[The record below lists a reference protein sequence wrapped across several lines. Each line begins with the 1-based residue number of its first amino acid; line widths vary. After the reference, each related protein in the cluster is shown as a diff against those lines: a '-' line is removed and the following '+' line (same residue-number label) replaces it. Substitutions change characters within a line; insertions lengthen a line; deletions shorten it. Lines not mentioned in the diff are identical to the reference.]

1 MIIPRQDLSSGY
13 EQPRLGLGTWDIR
26 GREGVA
32 ALLKAFEL
40 GYNHVDTAEIYE
52 NQREIGQA
60 LQEVDRGSIFVTS
73 KVPAEKLHREDLLA
87 SCQDTLRDLQT
98 DYLDM
103 LLIHWPNPN
112 IPMEETFAA
121 LKEAHERGWVRSIGV
136 SNFISQRLERAL
148 AISEL
153 PIANNQVEFHPL
165 LYQRELLEF
174 CTAHHVGVV
183 AYSPLA
189 RGKVLHNGVI
199 TGLAAKHHKS
209 PAQITLRWLVQKG
222 CIVIPKAGSE
232 THLREN
238 MDIFDWELPPEDE
251 AAIDDIEEEYR
262 LCVDPTWAEF

>member
-1 MIIPRQDLSSGY
+1 VSIPRQNLSSGY
-13 EQPRLGLGTWDIR
+13 EQPRLGLGTSNIR

-40 GYNHVDTAEIYE
+40 GYNHVDTAEMYG
-52 NQREIGQA
+52 NQREVGQA
-60 LQEVDRGSIFVTS
+60 LREVDRDSMFVTS
-73 KVPAEKLHREDLLA
+73 KVLAEKLHREDLLA
-87 SCQDTLRDLQT
+87 SCQDTLRELQT

-103 LLIHWPNPN
+103 FLIHWPNPN
-112 IPMEETFAA
+112 VPMEETFAA

-136 SNFISQRLERAL
+136 SNFVIERLQRAL

-153 PIANNQVEFHPL
+153 PIANNQVEFHPF
-165 LYQRELLEF
+165 LYQQELLEF
-174 CTAHHVGVV
+174 CTAHDVAVV
-183 AYSPLA
+183 AHSPLA
-189 RGKVLHNGVI
+189 RGKVLGNGII
-199 TGLAAKHHKS
+199 TALAAKHHKS

-222 CIVIPKAGSE
+222 CIAIPRTGSE

-251 AAIDDIEEEYR
+251 AAIDDIEDEQR